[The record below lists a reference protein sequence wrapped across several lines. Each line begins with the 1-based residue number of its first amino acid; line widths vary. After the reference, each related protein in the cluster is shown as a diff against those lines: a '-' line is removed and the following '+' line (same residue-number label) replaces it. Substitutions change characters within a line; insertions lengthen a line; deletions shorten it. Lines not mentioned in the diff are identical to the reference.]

1 MNLKGNAR
9 NVFFFHDAK
18 NNVLHGKG
26 QTTFEHA
33 TEKKCHNNSE
43 LGQTWILSDHKVLS
57 KLQVRV
63 TSTSI
68 LEEETNL
75 NVHR

>member
-1 MNLKGNAR
+1 M
-9 NVFFFHDAK
+9 
-18 NNVLHGKG
+18 GKVKPNYFR
-26 QTTFEHA
+26 TCNR
-33 TEKKCHNNSE
+33 KKCQNNSE